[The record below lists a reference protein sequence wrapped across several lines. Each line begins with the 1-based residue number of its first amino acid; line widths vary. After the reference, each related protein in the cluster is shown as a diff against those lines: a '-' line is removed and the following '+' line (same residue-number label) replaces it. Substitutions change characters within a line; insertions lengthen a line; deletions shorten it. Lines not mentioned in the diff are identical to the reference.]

1 MISFNKYLAK
11 KSLTGLR
18 EKMLAHKSLKVSQLI
33 FVVVLLF
40 ISTRRW
46 SSSLAL
52 VKLGDDGLDDV
63 LHLLLLGL
71 EVLGLSLLRKYFS

>member
-1 MISFNKYLAK
+1 
-11 KSLTGLR
+11 
-18 EKMLAHKSLKVSQLI
+18 MLAHKSLKVSQLI

-40 ISTRRW
+40 ISTWRW

-52 VKLGDDGLDDV
+52 VKLGNDGLDDV

>member
-1 MISFNKYLAK
+1 
-11 KSLTGLR
+11 
-18 EKMLAHKSLKVSQLI
+18 MLAHKSLKVSQLI

>member
-1 MISFNKYLAK
+1 
-11 KSLTGLR
+11 
-18 EKMLAHKSLKVSQLI
+18 MLAHKSLKVSQLI

-40 ISTRRW
+40 ISTWRW

-52 VKLGDDGLDDV
+52 VKLGDDWLDDV

>member
-1 MISFNKYLAK
+1 
-11 KSLTGLR
+11 
-18 EKMLAHKSLKVSQLI
+18 MLAHKSLKVSQLI

-40 ISTRRW
+40 ISTRGW

-52 VKLGDDGLDDV
+52 VKLGDDWPSIGDDV

>member
-1 MISFNKYLAK
+1 
-11 KSLTGLR
+11 
-18 EKMLAHKSLKVSQLI
+18 MLAQKSLKVSQLI

-40 ISTRRW
+40 ISTRGW

-52 VKLGDDGLDDV
+52 VKLGDDRLDDV